1 MRDTW
6 CRSRASFKHLGWA
19 HGPVALSLPPTPA
32 TNRLG
37 PCATLP
43 SPPVPPGTSPP
54 PPQPGYLLAH
64 HSDPQF
70 RHHRSHLPAFSSYSP
85 LQFCLRP
92 GVPDVHCSTSHTKFT
107 QLPSHRS
114 YPLSVLPCG
123 LPRLSAPSS
132 KDVTGTLGLPDQLV
146 TRVVPQTI
154 VCLLFRRSLISSS
167 AS

>member
-1 MRDTW
+1 MW

-19 HGPVALSLPPTPA
+19 HGPVALSLPLTPA

-37 PCATLP
+37 PRATLP
-43 SPPVPPGTSPP
+43 SSPVPPGTSPP
-54 PPQPGYLLAH
+54 PPQPGYLLLI
-64 HSDPQF
+64 P
-70 RHHRSHLPAFSSYSP
+70 PTPSSGIT
-85 LQFCLRP
+85 LQFCLRL
-92 GVPDVHCSTSHTKFT
+92 GVPDMHCSTCDAKFT

-132 KDVTGTLGLPDQLV
+132 RDVTGTLGLPDQLV
-146 TRVVPQTI
+146 MRVVPRTA